1 MRLGFS
7 RSILLIALLTVA
19 GCSDYA
25 NRWRNPPSSFA
36 GKDLFEGSY
45 FGKWE
50 SSRYRNTSG
59 KLWCVL
65 LRDRENQD
73 QYLAAFRATWH
84 GIFASEHTVRLKI
97 KERRRENGESV
108 AVFEGAM
115 EIKMWVGSGQYRCSG
130 KLTPSSLHAVYDAA
144 YDRGTFTMDLAHRP
158 APAIP
163 IRAAGSFEQRR
174 H

>member
-1 MRLGFS
+1 MHLGFS
-7 RSILLIALLTVA
+7 RPALLVALLFMA

-25 NRWRNPPSSFA
+25 SRWQNPPSLVA

-59 KLWCVL
+59 KLWCIL
-65 LRDRENQD
+65 LRDREKKD
-73 QYLAAFRATWH
+73 EYVASFRATWH
-84 GIFASEHTVRLKI
+84 GIFASEHTVRLKV
-97 KERRRENGESV
+97 KERRRENGVPV
-108 AVFEGAM
+108 ATFEGSAQ
-115 EIKMWVGSGQYRCSG
+115 IKMWIGSGQYRCTG
-130 KLTPSSLHAVYDAA
+130 KLTPTSLLADYDAS
-144 YDRGTFTMDLAHRP
+144 YDRGTFTMELAQKP
-158 APAIP
+158 TPGIQ